1 MNKISNHGDRMD
13 RWSGLQSAVPLAA
26 LVTALSCLLIGCG
39 KKQAPQATA
48 VSPAGSQDQ
57 SQNSNGQTAAA
68 PDLSHAVP
76 PQLAAPSGADLQA
89 RNIHQME
96 RVLVGW
102 IISTHHRP
110 NSFEEFV
117 AATRIQVP
125 PPPPGKKYVIAKNMH
140 IILVDSN

>member
-1 MNKISNHGDRMD
+1 MNTIANNGDRV
-13 RWSGLQSAVPLAA
+13 SARSKTRSLIPL
-26 LVTALSCLLIGCG
+26 TALTGVVSCLLMGCE
-39 KKQAPQATA
+39 KKAATQVSAAPSANA
-48 VSPAGSQDQ
+48 
-57 SQNSNGQTAAA
+57 SQNSNGQAAA
-68 PDLSHAVP
+68 GPAPSHTEP

-89 RNIHQME
+89 RDIHQME

-117 AATRIQVP
+117 AATQIQVP

-140 IILVDSN
+140 ILLVDSN